1 MRKKYLSA
9 LLFGALLFA
18 SAGTFTSC
26 KDYDDDIDNL
36 SQRID
41 QVASDLN
48 DLKTKVDALGGY
60 VENVS
65 FADGVLSVTTGGNT
79 VTYNIPDK
87 TGVNEVTLA
96 LDGNNLVLTVDGEAQ
111 TIALPAGE
119 TGEVEIPEIEVKDGV
134 LYINGEPQTLKVDV
148 ESNVTVIESTIPGN
162 ETYTVMVNGEEV
174 TFAKAF
180 ADVRISLVN
189 RNGGDDFYFTDAA
202 FANTDYH
209 KYTHQDGNK
218 NTIVDTPDYKQE
230 HGIHWTILSQDVKWD
245 GPKGDLKAG
254 LVVGQTTA
262 AEVSVRPINYDL
274 TTAKLTLVSSKG
286 VEAPVTVVPTKGM
299 QEGPLSNGT
308 RSADV
313 NYNSVNQGDYVLT
326 LQFNKFTAGSEDE
339 EMISK
344 FANETQTGNIKYALA
359 VNGVVATDYNFIID
373 TQVKADAQASCE
385 SVDVKKFVI
394 GGKGEVEAID
404 GKDVVVVK
412 GIPTDGKAHR
422 MTYLDGRIY
431 DMKVAINASDVADAE
446 VYGLT
451 VDTKAG
457 TIAAGANAVDRV
469 FALDVTLINVNG
481 KTSSKTIY
489 IKFADSESQVITLD
503 ANTFKVVPTKDKS
516 LLVDVGDTFS
526 SLSAADAISINSLKN
541 ITWAIENDD
550 EHFLWPLDESTL
562 GARDNFDGLNYRVTD
577 GATYNRI
584 KYYDEKMNDIDMS
597 DDKIDEAV
605 RSIRYVKFVRNDENY
620 ANTEATTGEH
630 VISVTIKRDI
640 SASDQGDGATRLVK
654 KVNVPVHVTLPSWD
668 DVFVTTT
675 DWSEGNFVTRV
686 VGVDGNKVKVS
697 MFAFDENK
705 EMWGAETA
713 NEEAKNINLS
723 KLVYVSDGNNEV
735 KFAATGED
743 LKEIGKGLMDLD
755 KVVVTNYLETG
766 ADYTSRNEIKAKAEY
781 TIGDVENFKISKSF
795 SVQIKSLF
803 EDAALSYYDMVSGAP
818 VQLDHAILNSQN
830 YTIRAGVTAN
840 NSIIGE
846 GLILGLA
853 KNYVGV
859 NTTNLPNGLG
869 APYLWNNANKF
880 VLKASTSSS
889 SSYNEI
895 EYAATADASG
905 VTGTTTATVTA
916 NGITIEN
923 NQGQVGDNTTGTLTL
938 KFTDIMGIKTTA
950 SIGFQTGVVE

>member
-26 KDYDDDIDNL
+26 KDYDDDINNL

-48 DLKTKVDALGGY
+48 DLKTKVDALGGW
-60 VENVS
+60 VEKVT
-65 FADGVLSVTTGGNT
+65 FDDGVLSVTTGGNT

-87 TGVNEVTLA
+87 GVNNVTLA
-96 LDGNNLVLTVDGEAQ
+96 LDGNNLVLDVDGTKQ
-111 TIALPAGE
+111 TIALPEVE
-119 TGEVEIPEIEVKDGV
+119 TPEIPEIKVEDGI
-134 LYINGEPQTLKVDV
+134 LYVGDKEYPLTVDV
-148 ESNVTVIESTIPGN
+148 DNNVTIVESTIPGN

-209 KYTHQDGNK
+209 KYTHGDDNK
-218 NTIVDTPDYKQE
+218 IVDTPDYKQE

-394 GGKGEVEAID
+394 GGKGEVESID

-516 LLVDVGDTFS
+516 LLVDVGNTFS

-550 EHFLWPLDESTL
+550 KHFLWPLDESTL
-562 GARDNFDGLNYRVTD
+562 DARDNFDGLNYRETD
-577 GATYNRI
+577 GITYNRI

-605 RSIRYVKFVRNDENY
+605 RSIRYVKFVRNDKNY
-620 ANTEATTGEH
+620 ANSAATTGEH

-686 VGVDGNKVKVS
+686 VGVGNNNVVKVS

-735 KFAATGED
+735 KFAATGEN
-743 LKEIGKGLMDLD
+743 LKEIGKDLMNLD
-755 KVVVTNYLETG
+755 KGVVTDYLKTG

-781 TIGDVENFKISKSF
+781 TIGNVNNFKISKSF

-830 YTIRAGVTAN
+830 YTIPAGVTAN

-859 NTTNLPNGLG
+859 NTTNLQNGLG
-869 APYLWNNANKF
+869 APYLWYYDKF
-880 VLKASTSSS
+880 VLKDSTSPSS
-889 SSYNEI
+889 PYNEI

-905 VTGTTTATVTA
+905 VTGKTTATVTD
-916 NGITIEN
+916 NGITITN
-923 NQGQVGDNTTGTLTL
+923 KQGQVGDNTTGTLTL
-938 KFTDIMGIKTTA
+938 KFTDIMGIETTA

>member
-26 KDYDDDIDNL
+26 KDYDDDINNL
-36 SQRID
+36 QEQID
-41 QVASDLN
+41 QVAKDLN

-87 TGVNEVTLA
+87 TGVNNVTLA
-96 LDGNNLVLTVDGEAQ
+96 LEGNNLVLTVDEDKQ
-111 TIALPAGE
+111 TIALPESATQE
-119 TGEVEIPEIEVKDGV
+119 IKVENGI
-134 LYINGEPQTLKVDV
+134 LYVGDKEYPLTVDV
-148 ESNVTVIESTIPGN
+148 DNNVTVVESTIPGN

-202 FANTDYH
+202 FANTDYP
-209 KYTHQDGNK
+209 KYTHGDDN
-218 NTIVDTPDYKQE
+218 NIVDTPDYKQE

-394 GGKGEVEAID
+394 GGKGEVEPID
-404 GKDVVVVK
+404 SKDVVVVK

-526 SLSAADAISINSLKN
+526 SLSAADAISINRLEN
-541 ITWAIENDD
+541 IEWKVENDD
-550 EHFLWPLDESTL
+550 EHFLWSVSDFK
-562 GARDNFDGLNYRVTD
+562 ALNNT
-577 GATYNRI
+577 TSI

-605 RSIRYVKFVRNDENY
+605 RSIRYVKFVRNNEDY
-620 ANTEATTGEH
+620 ANSEATTGEH

-686 VGVDGNKVKVS
+686 VGVENNNVVKVS

-735 KFAATGED
+735 KFAATGEN
-743 LKEIGKGLMDLD
+743 LEKIGKELMNLD
-755 KVVVTNYLETG
+755 KDVVTDYLKTG

-781 TIGDVENFKISKSF
+781 TIGNVENFKISKSF

-830 YTIRAGVTAN
+830 YTIPAGVTNAN
-840 NSIIGE
+840 KIVGE

-859 NTTNLPNGLG
+859 NTINLSNGLG
-869 APYLWNNANKF
+869 APYLCDNGKF
-880 VLKASTSSS
+880 VLNSSNPS
-889 SSYNEI
+889 SYSSYNEI
-895 EYAATADASG
+895 KYTATADASG
-905 VTGTTTATVTA
+905 VTGTTTATVNPT
-916 NGITIEN
+916 GIEIN
-923 NQGQVGDNTTGTLTL
+923 NSNGQVGDNTTGTLTL

>member
-26 KDYDDDIDNL
+26 KDYDDDINNL
-36 SQRID
+36 QEQID
-41 QVASDLN
+41 QVAKDLN

-87 TGVNEVTLA
+87 TGVNNVTLA
-96 LDGNNLVLTVDGEAQ
+96 LEGNNLVLTVDEDKQ
-111 TIALPAGE
+111 TIALPESATQE
-119 TGEVEIPEIEVKDGV
+119 IKVENGI
-134 LYINGEPQTLKVDV
+134 LYVGDKEYPLTVDV
-148 ESNVTVIESTIPGN
+148 DNNVTVVESTIPGN

-209 KYTHQDGNK
+209 KYTHQGDN
-218 NTIVDTPDYKQE
+218 DTPDYKQE

-359 VNGVVATDYNFIID
+359 VDGVIATDYNFIID

-385 SVDVKKFVI
+385 SVNVEKFVI
-394 GGKGEVEAID
+394 GGKGEVKQEQIN
-404 GKDVVVVK
+404 GKTENVVVVK

-550 EHFLWPLDESTL
+550 EHFLWPISGT
-562 GARDNFDGLNYRVTD
+562 NSFKSLNYTD
-577 GATYNRI
+577 QSNYASI

-686 VGVDGNKVKVS
+686 VGVNNNVVKVS

-743 LKEIGKGLMDLD
+743 LKEIGKDLMDLD
-755 KVVVTNYLETG
+755 KGVVTDYLETG

-781 TIGDVENFKISKSF
+781 TIGNVDNFKISKSF

-803 EDAALSYYDMVSGAP
+803 EDAALSYYDMVSGVP

-830 YTIRAGVTAN
+830 YTIPAGVTNAN
-840 NSIIGE
+840 KIVGE

-859 NTTNLPNGLG
+859 NTTNLLNGLG
-869 APYLWNNANKF
+869 APYLWNNVGKF
-880 VLKASTSSS
+880 VLNSSTP

-895 EYAATADASG
+895 KYTATADASG
-905 VTGTTTATVTA
+905 VTGSTTASVNAT
-916 NGITIEN
+916 GIEIQN
-923 NQGQVGDNTTGTLTL
+923 SNGQVGDNTTGTLTL
-938 KFTDIMGIKTTA
+938 KFTDIMGIETTA

>member
-26 KDYDDDIDNL
+26 KDYDDDINNL
-36 SQRID
+36 QEQID
-41 QVASDLN
+41 QVAKDLN

-65 FADGVLSVTTGGNT
+65 FADGVLSVTTGGKT

-87 TGVNEVTLA
+87 TGVNNVTLA
-96 LDGNNLVLTVDGEAQ
+96 LEGNNLVLTVDEDKQ
-111 TIALPAGE
+111 TIALPESATQE
-119 TGEVEIPEIEVKDGV
+119 IKVENGI
-134 LYINGEPQTLKVDV
+134 LYVGDKEYPLTVDV
-148 ESNVTVIESTIPGN
+148 DNNVTVVESTIPGN

-202 FANTDYH
+202 FANTDCP
-209 KYTHQDGNK
+209 KYTHEDDNHNK
-218 NTIVDTPDYKQE
+218 IVDTPDYKQE
-230 HGIHWTILSQDVKWD
+230 YGIHWTILSQDVKWD

-394 GGKGEVEAID
+394 GGKGEVETID

-526 SLSAADAISINSLKN
+526 SLSAADAISINRLGN
-541 ITWAIENDD
+541 IEWKVENDD
-550 EHFLWPLDESTL
+550 EHFLWSVSDFK
-562 GARDNFDGLNYRVTD
+562 DLNNNT
-577 GATYNRI
+577 TSI

-597 DDKIDEAV
+597 DDTIDEAV
-605 RSIRYVKFVRNDENY
+605 RSIRYVKFVRDAVDY
-620 ANTEATTGEH
+620 ANTKATTGEH

-640 SASDQGDGATRLVK
+640 SASDKGDGATRLVK

-686 VGVDGNKVKVS
+686 VGVDNNNVVKVS

-735 KFAATGED
+735 KFAATGET
-743 LKEIGKGLMDLD
+743 LEKIGENLMNLD
-755 KVVVTNYLETG
+755 RGVVTNYLKTG

-781 TIGDVENFKISKSF
+781 TIGNVKNFKISKSF

-830 YTIRAGVTAN
+830 YTIPAGVTNAN
-840 NSIIGE
+840 KIVGE

-859 NTTNLPNGLG
+859 NTINLPNGLG
-869 APYLWNNANKF
+869 APYLWYYDKF

-889 SSYNEI
+889 SPYNEI

-905 VTGTTTATVTA
+905 VTGKTTAKVTD
-916 NGITIEN
+916 NGITITNE
-923 NQGQVGDNTTGTLTL
+923 QGQVGDNTTGTLTL
-938 KFTDIMGIKTTA
+938 KFTDIMGIETTA